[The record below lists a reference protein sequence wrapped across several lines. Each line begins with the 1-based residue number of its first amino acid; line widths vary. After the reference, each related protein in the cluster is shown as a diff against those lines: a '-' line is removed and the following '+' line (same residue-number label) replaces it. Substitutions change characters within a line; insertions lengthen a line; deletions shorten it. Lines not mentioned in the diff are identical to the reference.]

1 MHKAET
7 QQFARFFL
15 KDLKT
20 KNSNYNKEKS
30 HIDCTKL
37 SSSN

>member
-1 MHKAET
+1 MHKAKT

-20 KNSNYNKEKS
+20 KNLSYNKEES
-30 HIDCTKL
+30 YIDRTKL
-37 SSSN
+37 PSSI

>member
-1 MHKAET
+1 MKTQKT

-20 KNSNYNKEKS
+20 KNPKFNNDKS
-30 HIDCTKL
+30 DFDQL
-37 SSSN
+37 NSSSDN

>member
-7 QQFARFFL
+7 QQFARFFI

-20 KNSNYNKEKS
+20 KNPIYNKENS
-30 HIDCTKL
+30 HLDSTKL

>member
-20 KNSNYNKEKS
+20 KNLSHNKEMS
-30 HIDCTKL
+30 HIDRTKL
-37 SSSN
+37 PSSN

>member
-15 KDLKT
+15 KDLKI

-30 HIDCTKL
+30 HIDSTKL